1 MKDITIKI
9 VGRRYNGDEM
19 EDELEFVSDGTMYDR
34 SGAKY
39 IIYDESEFSGFP
51 GCKTSLKLKDKALRL
66 KRIGKVAESYGGEL
80 VFEEGKRFVSSYNTP
95 YGDLDIEVLTTE
107 VKSEL
112 GEDGLGTIRL
122 AYNICLKGLVE
133 GRNTSDIE
141 IMQ

>member
-9 VGRRYNGDEM
+9 VGRRYSGEEM

-34 SGAKY
+34 NGAKY

-51 GCKTSLKLKDKALRL
+51 GCKTTLRLKDKALRL
-66 KRIGKVAESYGGEL
+66 KRIGNVADVYGAEL
-80 VFEEGKRFVSSYNTP
+80 EFEEGKRFVSSYNTP

-107 VKSEL
+107 VKNDLS
-112 GEDGLGTIRL
+112 EDGFGTIKL
-122 AYNICLKGLVE
+122 AYNICLKGMVE
-133 GRNTSDIE
+133 GKNTIDIE